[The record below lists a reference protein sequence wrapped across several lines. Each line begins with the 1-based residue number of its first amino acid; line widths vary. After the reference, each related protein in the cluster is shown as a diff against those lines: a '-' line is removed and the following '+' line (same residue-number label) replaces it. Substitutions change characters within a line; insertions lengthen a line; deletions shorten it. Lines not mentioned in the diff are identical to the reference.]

1 MSIELSNLSIEQLEQ
16 LKLDIDREISD
27 RKKHKQKS
35 LRADIERLARE
46 AGVSLEELFGGA
58 AKQAKAKSTVA
69 AKYRNPADPSQ
80 TWSGRG
86 RQPVWLA
93 ALLAEGKSLA
103 DFLI

>member
-1 MSIELSNLSIEQLEQ
+1 MSIELSNLTIEQLEQ

-46 AGVSLEELFGGA
+46 AGVSLDELFGGA
-58 AKQAKAKSTVA
+58 AKSAKPKNTVA

-93 ALLAEGKSLA
+93 ALLAEGKSLT